1 MPILHSWTE
10 LYLGLELVANTAVG
24 VSNLLTEPITSE
36 KVIGCL
42 QPVHSFKYT
51 SFLSAGD
58 RRTTLAN
65 LSPDDLKTRFKD
77 VFLALQDLGSMTI
90 IDCRGGIDA
99 ESLAICSAVD
109 NIVLIVESDT
119 TSFQASRD

>member
-1 MPILHSWTE
+1 MIDKDELRPLSTAIARDRDEFKPPPRSIAVVSGKGGSGKTMIASVMAEIADAAGEQVILVDADTGTAGLSF
-10 LYLGLELVANTAVG
+10 YLGLELVANTAVG

-65 LSPDDLKTRFKD
+65 
-77 VFLALQDLGSMTI
+77 
-90 IDCRGGIDA
+90 
-99 ESLAICSAVD
+99 
-109 NIVLIVESDT
+109 
-119 TSFQASRD
+119 